1 MGIKKERKTYMA
13 NQIVRIGALNCFESL
28 HEANALILLK
38 VESKPCP
45 LVQTKK
51 RKKKVANEIA

>member
-1 MGIKKERKTYMA
+1 MA